1 MFIFKF
7 LGYFILFGM
16 DGSLGITGT
25 VLFVQSSLPFL
36 FIAVAQ

>member
-7 LGYFILFGM
+7 LGYFILFGV
-16 DGSLGITGT
+16 DGSTGT